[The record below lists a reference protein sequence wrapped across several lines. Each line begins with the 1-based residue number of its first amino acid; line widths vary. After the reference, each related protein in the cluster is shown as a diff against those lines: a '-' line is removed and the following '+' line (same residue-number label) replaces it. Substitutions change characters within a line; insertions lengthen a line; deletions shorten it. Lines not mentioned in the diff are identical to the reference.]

1 MSVRPKKPN
10 KWQVLGAVGAGTFI
24 TALNAS
30 MLNLAVPF
38 IGAYFQ
44 AAMPV
49 VEWVL
54 MGYLLVISTLLLTLG
69 RLGDMYGFRK
79 IYLLGCLIFAA
90 GSVFCGLA
98 PSIYLLIAFRLFQGI
113 GAAMVMAV
121 GPAILTAAFPPQERG
136 KAMGMLGVF
145 VASALGFGPT
155 LGGLLL
161 NYAGWQ
167 TLFYLNVPL
176 SLIVAVWIVL
186 VLAPGPRLQQR
197 FDLPGAAALFIALGS
212 LLLAFSHGEE
222 WGWTSGAILGLILAA
237 AVFFP
242 LFVRQELTCAAPMME
257 LRLFKNRLFTAA
269 TVSAVFNFIVQ
280 YMVVFLLPFFFKE
293 VLRLD
298 AARAGL
304 LLSAFPL
311 VILVVSPLSGTLS
324 DRIGSRGLSSL
335 GMAVSAAALLLL
347 SRLTPASAWPEIVWP
362 LVLLGL
368 GNGIFQ
374 SPNSSALMGSVSR
387 SHLGVASGMLATARN
402 GGMVLGVA
410 LAGVVFNHRLPVHL
424 AGLVEGG
431 VTQAAAAAPAFAAAL
446 HDAMLV
452 GAAVAVAGIFTSLV
466 RGAPGGAPAA
476 GPPAAAGRLPAAPR
490 PPAAPLSPAA
500 SPAEGEP
507 LFPAAPPPPDDSPP
521 SAPEP
526 APKRAGREK

>member
-1 MSVRPKKPN
+1 MSGKSN
-10 KWQVLGAVGAGTFI
+10 KWQILGAVGTGTFI

-30 MLNLAVPF
+30 MMNLAVPF

-44 AAMPV
+44 ARMPV

-79 IYLLGCLIFAA
+79 IYLLGCVIFAV
-90 GSVFCGLA
+90 GSAFCSLA
-98 PSIYLLIAFRLFQGI
+98 SSIYLLIAFRLLQGV

-136 KAMGMLGVF
+136 KAMGLQGMF

-167 TLFYLNVPL
+167 FLFYINIPL
-176 SLIVAVWIVL
+176 SLVITLWAAY
-186 VLAPGPRLQQR
+186 VLAPASRKQQR

-242 LFVRQELTCAAPMME
+242 LFVRHELTCTAPMME

-269 TVSAVFNFIVQ
+269 TISAVLNFIVQ
-280 YMVVFLLPFFFKE
+280 YIVVFLMPFFFKE

-311 VILVVSPLSGTLS
+311 VILVVAPLSGTLS

-335 GMAVSAAALLLL
+335 GMAVSALALFLL
-347 SRLTPASAWPEIVWP
+347 SRLTPASTWPEIVWP
-362 LVLLGL
+362 LLLLGL

-374 SPNSSALMGSVSR
+374 SPNSSALLGSVPR

-424 AGLVEGG
+424 AALVEAGM
-431 VTQAAAAAPAFAAAL
+431 TQSAAAAPAFSAAL

-452 GAAVAVAGIFTSLV
+452 GVVVAVAGIFTSLV
-466 RGAPGGAPAA
+466 RGTPGGT
-476 GPPAAAGRLPAAPR
+476 
-490 PPAAPLSPAA
+490 
-500 SPAEGEP
+500 
-507 LFPAAPPPPDDSPP
+507 PAAPPLAPPPHP
-521 SAPEP
+521 HPEHP
-526 APKRAGREK
+526 VPKRPSPQD

>member
-1 MSVRPKKPN
+1 MSGKSN
-10 KWQVLGAVGAGTFI
+10 KWHVLGAVGAGTFI
-24 TALNAS
+24 MALNAS
-30 MLNLAVPF
+30 MMNLAVPF

-44 AAMPV
+44 ARMPV

-54 MGYLLVISTLLLTLG
+54 MAYLLVISTLLLTFG

-79 IYLLGCLIFAA
+79 IYLLGCVIFAA
-90 GSVFCGLA
+90 GSAFCGLA
-98 PSIYLLIAFRLFQGI
+98 PSIYLLIAFRLLQGV

-136 KAMGMLGVF
+136 KALGLLGMF

-167 TLFYLNVPL
+167 FLFYINIPL
-176 SLIVAVWIVL
+176 TLIITLWAAY
-186 VLAPGPRLQQR
+186 VLAPAPRKQEQH
-197 FDLPGAAALFIALGS
+197 FDLPGAATLFIALGS
-212 LLLAFSHGEE
+212 LLLAFSHGED
-222 WGWTSGAILGLILAA
+222 WGWASGAILGLILAA
-237 AVFFP
+237 TVFFP

-257 LRLFKNRLFTAA
+257 LRLFKNRLFAGA

-311 VILVVSPLSGTLS
+311 VILVVAPLSGTLS

-335 GMAVSAAALLLL
+335 GMAVSALALFLL
-347 SRLTPASAWPEIVWP
+347 SRLTPASAWPEVVWP

-374 SPNSSALMGSVSR
+374 SPNSSALMGSVPR

-410 LAGVVFNHRLPVHL
+410 LAGMVFNHRLPVHL
-424 AGLVEGG
+424 AALVEAG
-431 VTQAAAAAPAFAAAL
+431 VTRSAATSPAFAAAL

-452 GAAVAVAGIFTSLV
+452 GAAVSVAGIFTSLV
-466 RGAPGGAPAA
+466 RGTPGGAPAA
-476 GPPAAAGRLPAAPR
+476 
-490 PPAAPLSPAA
+490 
-500 SPAEGEP
+500 
-507 LFPAAPPPPDDSPP
+507 APPPEPGH
-521 SAPEP
+521 PE
-526 APKRAGREK
+526 